1 MKYSSR
7 NIKVFI
13 LAILMF
19 FVFVAVEAQ
28 CPMCRMSAESN
39 LKAGGTEGSALN
51 SGILYLLSLPYLA
64 IMIIGVLWY
73 KNRKKFENQE
83 GKEE

>member
-1 MKYSSR
+1 
-7 NIKVFI
+7 
-13 LAILMF
+13 
-19 FVFVAVEAQ
+19 
-28 CPMCRMSAESN
+28 MSAESN